1 MPSSFMSVLQSS
13 RLLRFHQLLAAL
25 QDGEQRKCRLRR
37 SIPGNIGSAAE
48 WAVRPG
54 IHGDPSVVH
63 EGRRQM
69 SGPSFP
75 VVRRT
80 VKMHLTFIDTR
91 PNPIWIVDVPR
102 LSNKIGPSALT
113 ESACIFAYFAA

>member
-1 MPSSFMSVLQSS
+1 MNVLQSIGWL
-13 RLLRFHQLLAAL
+13 RLRQLLAAL
-25 QDGEQRKCRLRR
+25 QDGDQRKCLLGC
-37 SIPGNIGSAAE
+37 SISGNIGSAAE
-48 WAVRPG
+48 LAVRPG
-54 IHGDPSVVH
+54 IHGDPRVVH

-69 SGPSFP
+69 GGPSFS

-91 PNPIWIVDVPR
+91 ANRIWIVDVPR
-102 LSNKIGPSALT
+102 LRNKIGPSAFS

>member
-1 MPSSFMSVLQSS
+1 MPPSVMSVLQSS

-25 QDGEQRKCRLRR
+25 QDGEQRKCRLGRA
-37 SIPGNIGSAAE
+37 IAGNIGSAAE
-48 WAVRPG
+48 VAVRPG
-54 IHGDPSVVH
+54 MHGDPRVVH

-91 PNPIWIVDVPR
+91 ANRIWIVDVPGLR
-102 LSNKIGPSALT
+102 NKIGPSAFS
-113 ESACIFAYFAA
+113 ESACVFAYFAA